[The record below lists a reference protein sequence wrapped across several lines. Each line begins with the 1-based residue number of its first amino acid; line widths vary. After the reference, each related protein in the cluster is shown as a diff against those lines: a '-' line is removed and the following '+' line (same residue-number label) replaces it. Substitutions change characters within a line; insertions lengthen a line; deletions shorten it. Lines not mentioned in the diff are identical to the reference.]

1 MNSDYKDS
9 PMKAFGK
16 ILGLVLLGLLLII
29 VALGFAL
36 THLFDPNDYK
46 DEIRQLAREK
56 AHVELTLNGDIGW
69 SLFPWLGLELHE
81 ASIATLNNPKV
92 PFADLQMLGLSVR
105 VLPLLRR
112 EVQMS
117 DVRVEGLNLTLA
129 RDEQGH
135 GNWED
140 IGKPLPTA
148 PSTPAEASAPAPA
161 GDASAKAENK
171 DSASDRPV
179 RLDIDSLTV
188 NNARVQYSDARSGQ
202 TFGAE
207 SIQLSTG
214 AVHEGV
220 NIPLK
225 LTAFLSAG
233 QPVIKARTELNGELR
248 FDRRL
253 KRYQF
258 EDMKLSGEAS
268 GEPLQ
273 GKTLTFAAQGQLLV
287 DLAANV
293 AEWNGLKL
301 SANQLRALGELN
313 LRELDKTPQLSGGL
327 SIAQLNLRTFMDSIG
342 HPLPASVDATS
353 LGKFEMV
360 SRLQGSPTSLALED
374 LAIKLDD
381 STFSGRLA
389 VEDFAKQALRIQ
401 LKADKFDAD
410 RYMPAKS
417 EAAASATAARQAE
430 VKSKEA
436 GALASAGNTP
446 LPDAPTQV
454 AWSND
459 KLLPVDR
466 LRQVDLQADLT
477 FGLLTLDKL
486 PIENAHLKTQGQGG
500 LITLETLSGGLY
512 NGDFN
517 TKGTLDVRPAVPQ
530 IGLTTKINRV
540 PVEHFIKSQGETP
553 PVKGL
558 LTLTSDLTATGNSQK
573 ALIDTLNGNA
583 SFVINDGVLVNA
595 NLEQQLC
602 QAIATLN
609 RKDLNGEPRGKD
621 TPFEELKGS
630 LALRN
635 GVASNPNLMARI
647 PGLSVNGQG
656 DIDLRVLG
664 MDYRIGVIVEGD
676 KRDMPDPACQVG
688 ARYVSLEL
696 PLRCRGPLEL
706 GAKACRLDKDGL
718 GKVAA
723 KLAGDRASEKLGEK
737 IDEKLGDKVSPE
749 LKDALKGLF
758 KR

>member
-1 MNSDYKDS
+1 
-9 PMKAFGK
+9 MKAFGK

-46 DEIRQLAREK
+46 DEIRQLARDK

-117 DVRVEGLNLTLA
+117 DVRVEGLNLTLS
-129 RDEQGH
+129 RDENGH

-140 IGKPLPTA
+140 IGKPLPAAT
-148 PSTPAEASAPAPA
+148 PAPA
-161 GDASAKAENK
+161 ESAGTAPAQASS
-171 DSASDRPV
+171 DSASERPV
-179 RLDIDSLTV
+179 KLDIDSLTV
-188 NNARVQYSDARSGQ
+188 NNARVQYNDARSGQ
-202 TFGAE
+202 SFGAE

-225 LTAFLSAG
+225 MTAFLSSG
-233 QPVIKARTELNGELR
+233 QPVVKARTELNGELR

-273 GKTLTFAAQGQLLV
+273 GKTMTFAAQGQLLV

-313 LRELDKTPQLSGGL
+313 LRDLDKTPQLSGGL
-327 SIAQLNLRTFMDSIG
+327 SIAQFDLRNFLDSIG
-342 HPLPASVDATS
+342 HPLPASADAST
-353 LGKFEMV
+353 LGKVELV
-360 SRLQGSPTSLALED
+360 TRLQGTPNSLALED

-389 VEDFAKQALRIQ
+389 IEDFAKQALRVQ

-410 RYMPAKS
+410 RYLLAKS
-417 EAAASATAARQAE
+417 EAAQGAKAARQAE
-430 VKSKEA
+430 VQSKEA
-436 GALASAGNTP
+436 GALAGAGTTP

-466 LRQVDLQADLT
+466 LRKVDLQADLT
-477 FGLLTLDKL
+477 FGQLTLDKL
-486 PIENAHLKTQGQGG
+486 PIENAHLKAQGQGG
-500 LITLETLSGGLY
+500 LITLETLRGGLY
-512 NGDFN
+512 NGDFES
-517 TKGTLDVRPAVPQ
+517 KGTLDVRPAVPQ
-530 IGLTTKINRV
+530 IGLNTRINRV
-540 PVEHFIKSQGETP
+540 PVEHFIKSETGTP

-558 LTLTSDLTATGNSQK
+558 LTLNSDLTATGNSQK
-573 ALIDTLNGNA
+573 ALVDTLNGNA
-583 SFVINDGVLVNA
+583 SFVINDGILVNA

-609 RKDLNGEPRGKD
+609 RKALSGEPRGKD
-621 TPFEELKGS
+621 TPFQELKGS
-630 LALRN
+630 LVMRN
-635 GVASNPNLMARI
+635 GVASNPDLKARI
-647 PGLSVNGQG
+647 PGLTVNGHG
-656 DIDLRVLG
+656 DLDLRVLG

-688 ARYVSLEL
+688 ERYVGLEL

-723 KLAGDRASEKLGEK
+723 KLAGDKVSEKLSEK